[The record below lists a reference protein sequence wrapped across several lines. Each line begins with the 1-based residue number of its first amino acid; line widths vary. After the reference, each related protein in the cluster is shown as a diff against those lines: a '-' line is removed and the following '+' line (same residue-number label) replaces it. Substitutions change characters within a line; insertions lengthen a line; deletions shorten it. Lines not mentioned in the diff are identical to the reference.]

1 MVLQIFRGYG
11 IELDYE
17 FNNGY
22 REIHMG
28 QTEFPVDVEFS
39 RMGYSIGH
47 IEDHALVIHTKY
59 FSPDRWGNG
68 KGVPSGK
75 NKEVFYA
82 TTDPEYLSGPK
93 TPVRGAFV
101 LRNNIELTDWQCDPE
116 AAVRHLTG
124 E

>member
-1 MVLQIFRGYG
+1 
-11 IELDYE
+11 
-17 FNNGY
+17 
-22 REIHMG
+22 MG

-75 NKEVFYA
+75 NKEVFERYWLTNDGKRLEVSYA

>member
-1 MVLQIFRGYG
+1 
-11 IELDYE
+11 
-17 FNNGY
+17 
-22 REIHMG
+22 MG

-68 KGVPSGK
+68 KGVPSGEK
-75 NKEVFYA
+75 KEVFERYWLTNDGKRLEVSYA

-93 TPVRGAFV
+93 TPA
-101 LRNNIELTDWQCDPE
+101 
-116 AAVRHLTG
+116 RHLTG